1 MVKDFEELYRK
12 FVIIQVNDII
22 VQVSD
27 LIKEIAYVKLAK

>member
-1 MVKDFEELYRK
+1 MVKDIEELYRK

-27 LIKEIAYVKLAK
+27 IIKEIAYVKLAK